1 MKLFTCWGTMNR
13 GDSETWLMHV
23 LGHLDRE
30 SFQTDFLV
38 HTLRPAAYDDE
49 VLARGSRIFGS

>member
-1 MKLFTCWGTMNR
+1 MNR